1 MSQCYRK
8 NSSFVSRCIAG
19 ETILVPVTSNVAQ
32 LDSVFTL
39 NDTGTLIWGQLDGQ
53 TPLDQIAQ
61 AVAVEFRVSARE
73 AERDALH
80 FLGSLEGAG
89 LISRSTEAGD

>member
-8 NSSFVSRCIAG
+8 NPSFVGRCIAG

-39 NDTGTLIWGQLDGQ
+39 NETGTLIWGLLDGQ
-53 TPLDQIAQ
+53 TPLDRITQAIA
-61 AVAVEFRVSARE
+61 AEFHVSAEE
-73 AERDALH
+73 AEKDALQ

-89 LISRSTEAGD
+89 LIGRSSEAGD

>member
-8 NSSFVSRCIAG
+8 NSSFVGRCIAG

-39 NDTGTLIWGQLDGQ
+39 NETGTLIWGLIDGQ

-61 AVAVEFRVSARE
+61 AIAVEYHVLSEE
-73 AERDALH
+73 AEKDALQ

-89 LISRSTEAGD
+89 LICRSSEAGD